1 MNEQNKKGFFSEID
15 WQDNF
20 RSLLWAIIFAIIFR
34 TFLFEPFRI
43 PSGSMIPTLRVG
55 DYLFTSKYAYGYSG
69 ASFVVNIPL
78 AKRYFYT
85 EPTRG
90 DIIVFRGKKDPETYY
105 IKRLIGLPGDKIQVR
120 LGTVYVNDKPIDRKL
135 AGTFT
140 MLGQSGE
147 SKKLDVYRESL
158 QEGELNYYTLD
169 MNINAH
175 SNFPDTT
182 PVYTVPENH
191 VFFMGDN
198 RNNSIDSRFLSDIGY
213 IPYQNLVG
221 KALFLFWSEETNL
234 VDIFTKLEF
243 GRAFK
248 SVYNEPQL

>member
-1 MNEQNKKGFFSEID
+1 MIGEQKKGFVSEID

-20 RSLLWAIIFAIIFR
+20 RSLLWAILFAIVFR

-55 DYLFTSKYAYGYSG
+55 DFLFTSKYSYGFSG
-69 ASFVVNIPL
+69 ASFIVNIPL
-78 AKRYFYT
+78 GKRYFYS
-85 EPTRG
+85 EPERG

-120 LGTVYVNDKPIDRKL
+120 QGNVYVNDKPIDRKL
-135 AGTFT
+135 ESTFT
-140 MLGQSGE
+140 MQGQNGE
-147 SKKLDVYRESL
+147 SKSFDVYKETL
-158 QEGELNYYTLD
+158 KDGELKYAVLD
-169 MNINAH
+169 MNINNH
-175 SNFPDTT
+175 MSFPDST
-182 PVYTVPENH
+182 PVYEVPDNH

-221 KALFLFWSEETNL
+221 KALFLFWTEETNL
-234 VDIFTKLEF
+234 ADVFTKFEF

-248 SVYNEPQL
+248 SVYHEPQL